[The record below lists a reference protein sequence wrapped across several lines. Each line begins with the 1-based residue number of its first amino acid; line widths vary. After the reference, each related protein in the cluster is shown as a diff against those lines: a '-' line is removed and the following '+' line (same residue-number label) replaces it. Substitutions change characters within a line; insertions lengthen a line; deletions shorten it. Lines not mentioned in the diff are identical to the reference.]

1 MTIRSVQP
9 EEWYAFCVR
18 TSRSLMGKRAAIEI
32 ASLSSGHCVEDLALP
47 LLGISF
53 RPIEDLISI
62 HFDGVDHVVRW
73 PRELYV
79 DERPEGPAS
88 LEIIDAEGYRSI
100 VIVKDPP
107 MLTGVV

>member
-1 MTIRSVQP
+1 MAIRSVQP
-9 EEWYAFCVR
+9 EEWYAFCIR

-32 ASLSSGHCVEDLALP
+32 ASHSSGHCVEDFASP

-53 RPIEDLISI
+53 RPVDDLISI
-62 HFDGVDHVVRW
+62 HFDGVDHVVRR

-79 DERPEGPAS
+79 DERPDGLAS
-88 LEIIDAEGYRSI
+88 LEIVDAEGYRRI

-107 MLTGVV
+107 MLMDVI